1 MFNNRWV
8 LRGLVASLALPY
20 IANTAGWLLGE
31 MGRQPWTVFGLL
43 KTVDSV
49 SPSVTFA
56 EVVVTLTLFCVAYG
70 VLAVID
76 GYLLAKTARKG
87 SAVEETVEAP
97 EEQLVA
103 AY

>member
-1 MFNNRWV
+1 V
-8 LRGLVASLALPY
+8 LRSLIASIALPY

-56 EVVVTLTLFCVAYG
+56 EVIVTLSLFFLAYG
-70 VLAVID
+70 VLAIID
-76 GYLLAKTARKG
+76 GYLLAKTAKKG
-87 SAVEETVEAP
+87 SSREETVEAP
-97 EEQLVA
+97 EEQFVA